1 VITFTSGFRAS
12 MVALAESAFQSP
24 SVSVEWAIWRWRFE
38 ASTRS
43 SSTMPIVP
51 TPAAAR

>member
-1 VITFTSGFRAS
+1 VITFTSGLSAS
-12 MVALAESAFQSP
+12 IVAFAESAFQSP
-24 SVSVEWAIWRWRFE
+24 SVSVECAIWRWRFD